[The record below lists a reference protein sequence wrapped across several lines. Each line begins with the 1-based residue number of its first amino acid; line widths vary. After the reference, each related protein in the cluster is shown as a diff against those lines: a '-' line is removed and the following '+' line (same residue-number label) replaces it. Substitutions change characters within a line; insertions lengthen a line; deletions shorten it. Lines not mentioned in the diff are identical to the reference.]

1 MSCRCAQFC
10 TSPLTIQ
17 ARRVGAR
24 SSETRSKVQS
34 LELMF
39 AWERAGAGN
48 YYISNE
54 FSNCV
59 EYDFNT

>member
-24 SSETRSKVQS
+24 SSETRSNDKV
-34 LELMF
+34 F
-39 AWERAGAGN
+39 AWERLGAGAGN
-48 YYISNE
+48 YYISND
-54 FSNCV
+54 FSDRV